1 MKEEEKNKNSEMEG
15 EVEVERNDDVF
26 KGELEEEKKE
36 EIYHANRSIK
46 HGKVSKFKSLANV
59 KRPCTK
65 QKLDHGGNLNKQQE
79 KKNDSLTFSLA

>member
-15 EVEVERNDDVF
+15 EVEVEINDDVF

-46 HGKVSKFKSLANV
+46 HGKVSKFKS
-59 KRPCTK
+59 
-65 QKLDHGGNLNKQQE
+65 
-79 KKNDSLTFSLA
+79 